1 MRAYTIKINI
11 FVVNTYDYGIIYGI
25 GDFMNNSKKLQD
37 DAAKH
42 RGFVSSAEQAWLEES
57 DYERLQSIINTTSK
71 QIAENMIKAFNT
83 FDIGRSCP
91 HKETVKKYVLTSH
104 YYVCK
109 ACGEEV

>member
-1 MRAYTIKINI
+1 MS
-11 FVVNTYDYGIIYGI
+11 
-25 GDFMNNSKKLQD
+25 NSKKLRD

-42 RGFVSSAEQAWLEES
+42 RGFVSSGEQAWLEES

-71 QIAENMIKAFNT
+71 QVTENMIKAFNT

-91 HKETVKKYVLTSH
+91 HKETVKKHLLTSY